1 MLMRYM
7 VCPQCGIR
15 RFQVKDN
22 QGNALV
28 VQVNRDYEIV
38 PVHDEESLEGYNLD
52 ILYCLGCSW
61 KGSVHELKK
70 YIL

>member
-1 MLMRYM
+1 M

-28 VQVNRDYEIV
+28 VQVNRDYEII

-52 ILYCLGCSW
+52 VLYCLGCSW
-61 KGSVHELKK
+61 KGSINDLKK

>member
-1 MLMRYM
+1 MRNM

-28 VQVNRDYEIV
+28 VQVNRDYEII

-52 ILYCLGCSW
+52 VLYCLGCSW
-61 KGSVHELKK
+61 KGSINDLKK

>member
-1 MLMRYM
+1 MRYM